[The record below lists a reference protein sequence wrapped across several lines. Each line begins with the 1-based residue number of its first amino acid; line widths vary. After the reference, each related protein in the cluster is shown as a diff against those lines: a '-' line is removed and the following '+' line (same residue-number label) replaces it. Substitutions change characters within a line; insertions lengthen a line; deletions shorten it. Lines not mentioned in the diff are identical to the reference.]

1 MKFSSIAVALLAIV
15 ALASCATPQK
25 QAQTDIKHLRIATE
39 GAYAPFNYVAS
50 DGSLQGF
57 EVDLAH
63 ALCAQM
69 QADCTIVQ
77 QQWDGMIPNLVS
89 GKYDAIIASMSITN
103 ERKRVIAF
111 SEPYY
116 NTPAVLVAKK
126 GTRIVLGGDG
136 NPTIGSFKGLAIGV
150 QVSTIHEN
158 YAARNFP
165 GVRLVRYATSDE
177 ADAALLAGEVD
188 ARFDDILALYAN
200 LLKNHGA
207 DYTVY
212 GKGYYGDELGNGVG
226 IGLRKED
233 AALRGAFDNAL
244 DAIYAD
250 GTYRKINAKYF
261 AFDLYFKPGQ

>member
-1 MKFSSIAVALLAIV
+1 MKFNSIAVALLAIV

-25 QAQTDIKHLRIATE
+25 QAQTDLKHLRIATE

-57 EVDLAH
+57 EIDLAH

-116 NTPAVLVAKK
+116 NTPAVLAAKK
-126 GTRIVLGGDG
+126 GTRIVLGSDG
-136 NPTIGSFKGLAIGV
+136 NPTTGSFKGLAIGV
-150 QVSTIHEN
+150 QATTIHEN

-207 DYTVY
+207 DYAVY

-233 AALRGAFDNAL
+233 AALRGAFNNAL

>member
-1 MKFSSIAVALLAIV
+1 MKLRSIAVALLAAV
-15 ALASCATPQK
+15 ALASCTSPQK
-25 QAQTDIKHLRIATE
+25 QTQTDLKHLRIATE
-39 GAYAPFNYVAS
+39 GAYAPFNYVAA

-69 QADCTIVQ
+69 QVDCTIAQ
-77 QQWDGMIPNLVS
+77 QQWDGMIPNLMD

-103 ERKRVIAF
+103 ERKRMIAF

-116 NTPAVLVAKK
+116 NTPAVLVAKN
-126 GTRIVLGGDG
+126 GTRIVLGDDG
-136 NPTIGSFKGLAIGV
+136 NPTAGSFKGLTIGV
-150 QVSTIHEN
+150 QSTTIHE
-158 YAARNFP
+158 YFAARHFS
-165 GVRLVRYATSDE
+165 GARLVHYATSEE
-177 ADAALLAGEVD
+177 ADEALLAGQID

-200 LLKNHGA
+200 LMKNHGA
-207 DYTVY
+207 DYAVF
-212 GKGYYGDELGNGVG
+212 GKGYYGGELGNGVG

-233 AALRGAFDNAL
+233 TALRSAFNSAL